1 MKENIA
7 CFGDSLIYGFPY
19 NTDGSWLKVVND
31 NSNNVNC
38 INYGECGFT
47 CDDIYDKMKS
57 FYLPENVRHILVLG
71 GANDILQ
78 ERPIK
83 DIISDLANI
92 ANWCADRRFALCFI
106 LPFLTAYPNY
116 NEKLSLL
123 RKEILGSTL
132 SKNFILDLQQAVWQN
147 AKIDIDAYFD
157 GIHPTEATYAK
168 IGFYAISFL
177 DKWIERS
184 REL

>member
-19 NTDGSWLKVVND
+19 NNDSSWLNIVNKY
-31 NSNNVNC
+31 SNTVNC

-47 CDDIYDKMKS
+47 CDDVYDQMQS
-57 FYLPENVRHILVLG
+57 FYLPKNVNHILVLS

-83 DIISDLANI
+83 NIISDLANI
-92 ANWCADRRFALCFI
+92 ANWCADRRFALCII
-106 LPFLTAYPNY
+106 LPFLTAYQNY

-123 RKEILGSTL
+123 RKEIFNRTFSE
-132 SKNFILDLQQAVWQN
+132 NFVLDLQPAIWQDT
-147 AKIDIDAYFD
+147 KIDSDAFFD
-157 GIHPTEATYAK
+157 GIHPTSQTYAK
-168 IGFYAISFL
+168 IGFYAIPFL

-184 REL
+184 REI